1 MRHLKSGRKLGRT
14 HSHRAALLDNLA
26 TALFEHK
33 KIATTEAKAKE
44 LRPFAESLITKAKLA
59 IKREKAGLVA
69 DSLPLDVHSRRV
81 VARHI
86 RKKAVVQELF
96 DTIAPMVA
104 DRPGG
109 YTRIVK
115 TGFRRGDGGRA
126 AIIELVDWSAAKDGA
141 SKIKGRRKGKAAPA
155 AATPAGKPAKAAPVA
170 AVAVPAE
177 EVLPIAEVV
186 DEPIVAVAEPEVEE
200 IVAIVEEPA
209 VEETIAEV
217 AAEEPVAVAPAEDAP
232 ADEAKE
238 EDKKDE
244 V

>member
-1 MRHLKSGRKLGRT
+1 MRHLKSGRKLNRT

-59 IKREKAGLVA
+59 IKKEKAGLVA

-115 TGFRRGDGGRA
+115 TGYRRGDGGRA

-155 AATPAGKPAKAAPVA
+155 AAVPAGKPAKAAPAVA
-170 AVAVPAE
+170 APAE
-177 EVLPIAEVV
+177 EVLPVAEVIE
-186 DEPIVAVAEPEVEE
+186 EPITAVAEPEVEE
-200 IVAIVEEPA
+200 VVAIAEEPA
-209 VEETIAEV
+209 VEETIAE
-217 AAEEPVAVAPAEDAP
+217 AAEPVAEAPT
-232 ADEAKE
+232 DEAKE
-238 EDKKDE
+238 EEEKKDE
-244 V
+244 A

>member
-1 MRHLKSGRKLGRT
+1 MRHLKSGRKLNRT

-59 IKREKAGLVA
+59 IKKEKAGLVA

-115 TGFRRGDGGRA
+115 TGYRRGDGGRA

-141 SKIKGRRKGKAAPA
+141 SKIKGKRKGKVAPA
-155 AATPAGKPAKAAPVA
+155 AAVPAGKPAKAAPAVA
-170 AVAVPAE
+170 APAE
-177 EVLPIAEVV
+177 EVLPIADVIE
-186 DEPIVAVAEPEVEE
+186 EPITAVAEPEVEE
-200 IVAIVEEPA
+200 VVAIAEEPA
-209 VEETIAEV
+209 VEVT
-217 AAEEPVAVAPAEDAP
+217 AEEPVAEAPAEDAP
-232 ADEAKE
+232 ADEAKKD
-238 EDKKDE
+238 DKTE
-244 V
+244 A